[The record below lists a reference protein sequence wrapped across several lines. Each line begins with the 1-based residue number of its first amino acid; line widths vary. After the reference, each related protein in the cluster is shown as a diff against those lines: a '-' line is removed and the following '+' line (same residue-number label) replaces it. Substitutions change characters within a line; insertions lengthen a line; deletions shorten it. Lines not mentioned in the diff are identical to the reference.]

1 MASIRVDQR
10 IRSHIPPLRADEL
23 AQLEENILRD
33 GCRTPL
39 TLWGDVLID
48 GHNRF
53 AICQWHELPFKVEQR
68 AFRSLEAALEW
79 VETNQLGRRNL
90 TPDQIAYFIGRK
102 YEREKARHGGNRGN
116 QYMAP
121 SDQNDQLPTAERI
134 ASEHGISAP
143 TVRRA
148 AEFARNVD
156 AIADEIGAVARSEI
170 LSGLHVD
177 TGSGPRSLT
186 RSDVADVAEALPEA
200 KATGIVFA
208 SAADALRWARSVAKK
223 EKRENMDRKSAR
235 RAEREIELARRIA
248 ALPDRKY
255 GVILADPEWRFEPWS
270 RETGMDRAADNH
282 YPTSATEIIAERDVP
297 SIAAADC
304 VLFLWATA
312 PMLPEALA
320 VLQAWGFTYR
330 SQFMWLKD
338 RVGTGYWTRNKHEL
352 LLIGTRGN
360 VPAPAPGDQFP
371 SVIEAPVN
379 EHSAKPEVV
388 LEMIEAM
395 FPNLPKIEL
404 NRRGPP
410 RPAWSSWGLEA
421 EGDQVEGVIGAD
433 RCERA
438 TDPG

>member
-1 MASIRVDQR
+1 MNAAGASVVASPIRIDER

-48 GHNRF
+48 GHNRY
-53 AICQWHELPFKVEQR
+53 AICQSHEIPFKVEHL
-68 AFRSLEAALEW
+68 AFNSLEAALEW

-90 TPDQIAYFIGRK
+90 TPDQFAYFIGRK
-102 YEREKARHGGNRGN
+102 YERQKARHGGNRGN
-116 QYMAP
+116 QYTLA

-156 AIADEIGAVARSEI
+156 AIADEIGEVARSEI
-170 LSGLHVD
+170 LSGHQVD
-177 TGSGPRSLT
+177 TDSGPRSLT

-200 KATGIVFA
+200 KAAGIMFA
-208 SAADALRWARSVAKK
+208 SAADALRWARRVANKDK
-223 EKRENMDRKSAR
+223 QEKIERKAAR
-235 RAEREIELARRIA
+235 RAEREIELARKIA

-282 YPTSATEIIAERDVP
+282 YPTSATEIIANRDVA
-297 SIAAADC
+297 SIAADNC
-304 VLFLWATA
+304 VLFLCATV

-320 VLQAWGFTYR
+320 VLEAWSFTYR
-330 SQFMWLKD
+330 SHFMWLKD
-338 RVGTGYWTRNKHEL
+338 RIGTGYWTRNRHEV
-352 LLIGTRGN
+352 LLIGTRGK
-360 VPAPAPGDQFP
+360 VPAPAAGEQFS
-371 SVIEAPVN
+371 SVIEAPVS
-379 EHSAKPEVV
+379 EHSAKPEIV
-388 LEMIEAM
+388 LAMIEAM

-410 RPAWSSWGLEA
+410 RPGWSSWGLEA
-421 EGDQVEGVIGAD
+421 EVA
-433 RCERA
+433 A
-438 TDPG
+438 